1 MMPPLLKDA
10 LQIIEIAAIHDYKP
24 SCLTKEQGALFI
36 LKVRQCMGELGTG
49 VIEDIA
55 FRLLAWLDENERL
68 YNWDKRKFDATE
80 WKKLCDELFA
90 EFDKR
95 LEKQEN
101 ENAK

>member
-1 MMPPLLKDA
+1 MMSPLLDDA

-36 LKVRQCMGELGTG
+36 SKILQCMGELGTG
-49 VIEDIA
+49 VIEGIA

-68 YNWDKRKFDATE
+68 PYWDKRKQDTTE

-95 LEKQEN
+95 LEKEN
-101 ENAK
+101 GND